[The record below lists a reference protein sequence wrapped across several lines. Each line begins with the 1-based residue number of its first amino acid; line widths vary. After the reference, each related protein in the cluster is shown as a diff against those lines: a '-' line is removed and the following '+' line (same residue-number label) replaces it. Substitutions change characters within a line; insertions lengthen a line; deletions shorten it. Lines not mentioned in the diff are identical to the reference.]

1 VDFEVLGEIWGVE
14 TIATGRGIREVK
26 RLRRKY
32 GRSRW
37 RKRKGF
43 ATIRL
48 SGGRIRWAELHWY
61 EAHGIGARELKV
73 KKILGG
79 P

>member
-1 VDFEVLGEIWGVE
+1 VAFEVLGEIWGAE
-14 TIATGRGIREVK
+14 TIATGREIREIK
-26 RLRRKY
+26 RLGRKY

-43 ATIRL
+43 ATVRL

-61 EAHGIGARELKV
+61 EAHGIGVKELKL
-73 KKILGG
+73 KKILGE

>member
-1 VDFEVLGEIWGVE
+1 MAFEVLGEIWGVE

-43 ATIRL
+43 ATVRL

-61 EAHGIGARELKV
+61 EAHGIGTTELKV
-73 KKILGG
+73 KKILGE

>member
-1 VDFEVLGEIWGVE
+1 MDFEVLGEIWSVE
-14 TIATGRGIREVK
+14 TIATGRGIREVT

-37 RKRKGF
+37 RKCKGF
-43 ATIRL
+43 ATVRL

-73 KKILGG
+73 KKILGE

>member
-1 VDFEVLGEIWGVE
+1 MAFEVLGEIWGVE
-14 TIATGRGIREVK
+14 TIATGREIRDIK

-43 ATIRL
+43 ATVRL

-61 EAHGIGARELKV
+61 EAHGIGARELKL
-73 KKILGG
+73 KKILGE